1 MWSDQEIG
9 FWKEYLQAHHG
20 LDGELERL
28 DGEFDLN
35 IAVRVDGRIDAVLK
49 VMRVGC
55 DFGLVGM
62 QVEALDHLAATMPD
76 LPVPRVIRRHDGAA
90 AAAVTDLS
98 GDGRIAWVISAID
111 GLPLGAMRPHPAA
124 LVHEI
129 GHTLGRM
136 TAGLEGFDHAALTRD
151 FKWHPLQ
158 PHWAFTE
165 VSEILYEDVKSLINT
180 YFQIFE
186 DEIESE
192 LLNLEYQTIHCDG
205 NDYNLLVSPSLDG
218 PSLAGVI
225 DFGDMVRAPA
235 VCDLATAA
243 AYMVLDKPRPMEALA
258 ALVEGYAAARPMTA
272 QEIEMIFPLMMVR
285 LGVSLVNSSI
295 MAREHPDDP
304 YVTVSQAPA
313 LAFLQ
318 QALGWDRREVS
329 MRLRVAAG
337 LGITDALGDAP
348 VCSIAVGDS
357 VLPTDP
363 TNLTLDE
370 CDRLVPAALDGN
382 AVHVGHYLEPR
393 LVYTTEGY
401 LTAPT
406 AVEGR
411 RTMHIGIDLFALD
424 GRPVHAPL
432 EGEVVTAIDRA
443 NPQDYGGTVVLR
455 HTTDD
460 GDAFFTLYGHL
471 DPASIA
477 GLKTG
482 DRLGSGTLF
491 ATRGGGCR
499 RSRLFLG
506 ALSEPCR
513 PAGTR
518 ARQTGL

>member
-35 IAVRVDGRIDAVLK
+35 IAVRVDGRLDAVLK

-55 DFGLVGM
+55 GSGLVGM

-98 GDGRIAWVISAID
+98 GDERIAWVISAID

-165 VSEILYEDVKSLINT
+165 VFEILDEDIKSLINK
-180 YFQIFE
+180 YFQVFE
-186 DEIESE
+186 NDIESE

-205 NDYNLLVSPSLDG
+205 NDYNLFVSPSLNG

-313 LAFLQ
+313 LSFLQ
-318 QALGWDRREVS
+318 QALGWDRREVA

-337 LGITDALGDAP
+337 LGITDSASR
-348 VCSIAVGDS
+348 VCGW
-357 VLPTDP
+357 
-363 TNLTLDE
+363 
-370 CDRLVPAALDGN
+370 
-382 AVHVGHYLEPR
+382 
-393 LVYTTEGY
+393 
-401 LTAPT
+401 
-406 AVEGR
+406 
-411 RTMHIGIDLFALD
+411 
-424 GRPVHAPL
+424 
-432 EGEVVTAIDRA
+432 
-443 NPQDYGGTVVLR
+443 
-455 HTTDD
+455 
-460 GDAFFTLYGHL
+460 
-471 DPASIA
+471 
-477 GLKTG
+477 
-482 DRLGSGTLF
+482 
-491 ATRGGGCR
+491 
-499 RSRLFLG
+499 LG
-506 ALSEPCR
+506 AKDWNPSLVNIYAVTSILWFFFAVALFGWFLYLGITDKWRRYFVSSVTPGWFWFSVFWQALWALVRLLIANIVSWPRPIHVCFTPSPRRPTHRSESSPSSSR
-513 PAGTR
+513 PSAGR
-518 ARQTGL
+518 E